1 MTGCRI
7 IVAILIL
14 VASTLGAAAQLSS
27 DPDIKIGEF
36 IPAATPQPAPEMSFD
51 GLDGKPVA
59 LADFKGK
66 LVILNFWATWCQPC
80 LKEMPSLEKLEAR
93 LGPALV
99 VLAVSEDRGG
109 GEVVMPFLAK
119 LDLGKLRI
127 GLDPK
132 STAIHALHA
141 RGLPTSLI
149 VDPDGKVLGTVEG
162 GAEWDSDQMVAVLTK
177 LMPPVSPGR

>member
-7 IVAILIL
+7 IVAILVL

-51 GLDGKPVA
+51 GLDGKPVS
-59 LADFKGK
+59 LADFRGK
-66 LVILNFWATWCQPC
+66 LVILNLWATWCQPC
-80 LKEMPSLEKLEAR
+80 LREMPSLEKLEAR
-93 LGPALV
+93 LGPTLV

-109 GEVVMPFLAK
+109 AEMVKPFLAK
-119 LDLGKLRI
+119 FDLDKLKI

-132 STAIHALHA
+132 STAVHTLHA
-141 RGLPTSLI
+141 RGLPTSL
-149 VDPDGKVLGTVEG
+149 VVAPDGNVAGTVEG
-162 GAEWDSDQMVAVLTK
+162 GAEWDSDQMVAALTK
-177 LMPPVSPGR
+177 LLPVSPGR